1 MQRVT
6 VALAIAILLPVA
18 SLAQT
23 TGVGD
28 NLLTQGEEE
37 AGYKLLFDGETLD
50 GWSGAEGLWEVTDG
64 MIHGSHDGSIEANTF
79 LVSDEEFSDFVL
91 RLSCFVPAGNS
102 GIQYRSSVNEAGR
115 VVGYQA
121 DIFNGRYW
129 GCLYDEGGGRGVLV
143 DGWETIKDTVR
154 AEGWNEYEIIAQG
167 THLVQ
172 RLNGVTCV
180 DLEDDAL
187 ASGVFAL
194 QLHRGPAMAAHFKN
208 IRIKPLE
215 ENELIPEPN
224 AGVPAGWTG
233 LFTGDGIELFDVV
246 GNAEGFAVAEQG
258 ILRSEG
264 GKGGDWLRSKLQY
277 SDFVLNVDYRVS
289 PGGNS
294 GAFIRATSDGAPWE
308 TGHEC
313 QISNEQPP
321 RDATHCTGTLYG
333 NVAADPRPDET
344 PEVWHRYE
352 IHCVGPLITVV
363 VDDKRTLNV
372 DASEIDSIKDKPLV
386 GYIGLQDSHT
396 AAGGWIEFRN
406 VWVKEL
412 KYGE

>member
-143 DGWETIKDTVR
+143 DG
-154 AEGWNEYEIIAQG
+154 
-167 THLVQ
+167 
-172 RLNGVTCV
+172 
-180 DLEDDAL
+180 
-187 ASGVFAL
+187 
-194 QLHRGPAMAAHFKN
+194 
-208 IRIKPLE
+208 
-215 ENELIPEPN
+215 
-224 AGVPAGWTG
+224 
-233 LFTGDGIELFDVV
+233 
-246 GNAEGFAVAEQG
+246 
-258 ILRSEG
+258 
-264 GKGGDWLRSKLQY
+264 
-277 SDFVLNVDYRVS
+277 
-289 PGGNS
+289 
-294 GAFIRATSDGAPWE
+294 
-308 TGHEC
+308 
-313 QISNEQPP
+313 
-321 RDATHCTGTLYG
+321 
-333 NVAADPRPDET
+333 
-344 PEVWHRYE
+344 
-352 IHCVGPLITVV
+352 
-363 VDDKRTLNV
+363 
-372 DASEIDSIKDKPLV
+372 
-386 GYIGLQDSHT
+386 
-396 AAGGWIEFRN
+396 
-406 VWVKEL
+406 
-412 KYGE
+412 